1 MITEREALVQ
11 LVLAILEHNSYYND
25 IHNWLDAKKI
35 SNEDFAY
42 DIVNNLQNI
51 IPNHSVYYFLDN
63 IENLFH
69 EVDSYQFNEVY
80 EIVDYLYDNYMR
92 TEDL

>member
-1 MITEREALVQ
+1 MLTEREALVQ
-11 LVLAILEHNSYYND
+11 FVLAILEHNSYYHD
-25 IHNWLDAKKI
+25 IHNWLNAKKI

-92 TEDL
+92 EEDN